1 MAKPIHVS
9 QPARGIVDLLGG
21 GRTVAKAL
29 GIAPST
35 VTRWSSEKD
44 GKGRIPSRH
53 WVNLMILAQD
63 QGHELSIY
71 DFIPDGV
78 KNAT

>member
-9 QPARGIVDLLGG
+9 QPARGIVERLGG
-21 GRTVAKAL
+21 GRKVALAL

-44 GKGRIPSRH
+44 GKGRIPARH

-63 QGHELSIY
+63 QGYELTVY